1 MLQKLRIYNY
11 ALIESLEIDL
21 DTGLT
26 MITGETGAGKSIL
39 LGALGLIMGNRADSN
54 QLMNPEK
61 KCIIEAE
68 FGIDNSDMESLFQ
81 SLDLDYDSNTIV
93 RRELLPSGKSRSFVN
108 DTPVNLT
115 ALQSLKPYLIDIHS
129 QHQTLDVTNL
139 DFQYELLD
147 LLSNQIELRSN
158 FRQELFTYKKLLR
171 EKSDLENKQDQ
182 LNQQYEYNTYL
193 YKELAALDLENVD
206 LDAME
211 AKAELL
217 ENSASIQERLGEVI
231 DVLDSENQGVLNR
244 LYEASQSIGKLSS
257 LSAEFTALHE
267 RLHSCQIELQDL
279 AEESK
284 RLLEYSDSN
293 PQELEKVN
301 ALLSHV
307 FDLRKK
313 HAALNIAE
321 LIEKRDALEKA
332 ISQVDD
338 FDQNLLDI
346 KELITQKDKE
356 LHKMSGDLLQG
367 RLSVVN
373 QLKDKLQ
380 EGLTPLGMANA
391 QFKIELGEVQEYNAF
406 GRDDLIF
413 EFSANKGGH
422 FGSLKKTASG
432 GELSRIMLVIK
443 SILATYN
450 TLPTLIFDEI
460 DTGVSGEVALKMGQ
474 IMKNMSAQLQ
484 IIAISHLPQ
493 VAALGS
499 SHLKVYKEDIGDRTQ
514 SFVRVLSQE
523 ERVEE
528 LAEMLGG
535 QAFGESAINHAK
547 ELLLD

>member
-1 MLQKLRIYNY
+1 MLQKLRIKNY

-68 FGIDNSDMESLFQ
+68 FGIDNSDMESLFK
-81 SLDLDYDSNTIV
+81 SLDLDYDANTIV

-158 FRQELFTYKKLLR
+158 FRQELFAYKKLLR
-171 EKSDLENKQDQ
+171 EKSDLENKQEQ

-231 DVLDSENQGVLNR
+231 DVLDSENQGILNR
-244 LYEASQSIGKLSS
+244 LYEASQSIGKLSG
-257 LSAEFTALHE
+257 LSSDFNSLHE
-267 RLHSCQIELQDL
+267 RLHSCEIELQDI
-279 AEESK
+279 AEESR

-293 PQELEKVN
+293 PEELEQVN

-338 FDQNLLDI
+338 FDQNLLEL
-346 KELITQKDKE
+346 KELIGQKDKK
-356 LHKMSGDLLQG
+356 LHKMSGDLLKG

-391 QFKIELGEVQEYNAF
+391 QFKIELGEVQGYNAF
-406 GRDDLIF
+406 GRDDLTF

-499 SHLKVYKEDIGDRTQ
+499 SHLKVYKEDIGC
-514 SFVRVLSQE
+514 
-523 ERVEE
+523 
-528 LAEMLGG
+528 
-535 QAFGESAINHAK
+535 
-547 ELLLD
+547 LL

>member
-1 MLQKLRIYNY
+1 MLQKLRIKNY

-68 FGIDNSDMESLFQ
+68 FGIDNSDIESLFK
-81 SLDLDYDSNTIV
+81 SLDLDYDANTIV

-158 FRQELFTYKKLLR
+158 FRQELFAYKKLLR
-171 EKSDLENKQDQ
+171 EKSDLENKQEQ
-182 LNQQYEYNTYL
+182 LNQQYEYNTYM

-206 LDAME
+206 LDTME

-231 DVLDSENQGVLNR
+231 DVLDSENQGVLSR
-244 LYEASQSIGKLSS
+244 LYEASQSIGKLSG
-257 LSAEFTALHE
+257 LSTEFTALHE
-267 RLHSCQIELQDL
+267 RLHSCEIELQDI
-279 AEESK
+279 AEESR

-293 PQELEKVN
+293 PEELEQVN

-338 FDQNLLDI
+338 FDQNLEL
-346 KELITQKDKE
+346 KELIGQKDKK
-356 LHKMSGDLLQG
+356 LHKMSGDLLKG

-391 QFKIELGEVQEYNAF
+391 QFKIELGEVQGYNSF
-406 GRDDLIF
+406 GRDDLTF